1 MKKFT
6 LILSVMLIWGC
17 SQANDQA
24 ADVKE
29 QVKQEMTAE
38 VKSQTEAVVAE
49 VKDQTE
55 AIADTASDV
64 VENVA
69 EAVVEAKFQ
78 PGLHYQV
85 INPAW
90 DTETQ
95 DEVVVYEFFSYMCAH
110 CASFEP
116 YMKKLEAD
124 LPAHAKLVRVPVV
137 FYPQWKPAAQ
147 AYYTFEAMGMVDQ
160 AHEAMFA
167 AIHQYKKQFRSI
179 DEVAAW
185 AAGSFGVDQDQF
197 LSTAK
202 SFMVDGQI
210 RKGMQMMQAMGV
222 SSTPTLITN
231 GKYVP
236 NTQAFKTREEVITL
250 TSYLVDLE
258 AENMGLSK

>member
-24 ADVKE
+24 AEVKE
-29 QVKQEMTAE
+29 QVKEKVVAE

-49 VKDQTE
+49 VKDQAE
-55 AIADTASDV
+55 AVADTA
-64 VENVA
+64 A
-69 EAVVEAKFQ
+69 EAVGNVADAVEAKYQ
-78 PGLHYQV
+78 PGIHYQV

-90 DTETQ
+90 DTETK
-95 DEVVVYEFFSYMCAH
+95 DEVIVYEFFSYMCAH

-116 YMKKLEAD
+116 YMKKLEGD
-124 LPAHAKLVRVPVV
+124 LPAHAKLVRIPVV

-147 AYYTFEAMGMVDQ
+147 AYYTFEAMGLVEQ
-160 AHEAMFA
+160 AHEAMFT
-167 AIHQYKKQFRSI
+167 AIHQYKKQFRTI
-179 DEVAAW
+179 DEIAVW
-185 AAGSFGVDQDQF
+185 AAGSFGVDKDQF

-202 SFMVDGQI
+202 SFMIDGKI
-210 RKGMQMMQAMGV
+210 RKGMQMMQALGV

-236 NTQAFKTREEVITL
+236 NTKAFKTREEVITV
-250 TSYLVDLE
+250 TQYLVGLE
-258 AENMGLSK
+258 AGYMGLPK

>member
-29 QVKQEMTAE
+29 QVNKKVVAE
-38 VKSQTEAVVAE
+38 VKDQAEAVVAE

-55 AIADTASDV
+55 AITDTATAV
-64 VENVA
+64 VDNVA
-69 EAVVEAKFQ
+69 DAVEAKYQ
-78 PGLHYQV
+78 PGIHYQV

-90 DTETQ
+90 DTETE

-116 YMKKLEAD
+116 YMKKLERD
-124 LPAHAKLVRVPVV
+124 LPEHAKLMRIPVV

-147 AYYTFEAMGMVDQ
+147 AYYTFEAMGLVDQ
-160 AHEAMFA
+160 AHEAMFT
-167 AIHQYKKQFRSI
+167 AIHQYKKQFRTI
-179 DEVAAW
+179 EEIADW
-185 AAGSFGVDQDQF
+185 AAGSFGVDKEQF
-197 LSTAK
+197 LSTSK
-202 SFMVDGQI
+202 SFMIDGQI
-210 RKGMQMMQAMGV
+210 RKGMQMMQAMGI

-231 GKYVP
+231 GKYTP
-236 NTQAFKTREEVITL
+236 NSKAFKTREEVISVT
-250 TSYLVDLE
+250 TYLVNLE
-258 AENMGLSK
+258 SENMGLPK